1 MIHPIR
7 VYCPNLVN
15 RPERRRHIESEF
27 NDKPEFALSIIPA
40 IEDNENGANGL
51 YQTFINIMNKE
62 IQEPSENGF
71 FIFAEDDHKFM
82 PSYSFEYLLHSIAVA
97 DELEAY
103 LLVGGPTF
111 FHIPIQCTPDLFWVK
126 GFNGTQF
133 TVVFHRIFKLYQAII
148 NNERRIL
155 DVSLSEICDKTFVMY
170 PPVSY
175 QKDFGYS
182 DATPNLYDSKG
193 EYMNRLS
200 LNATHRLSV
209 LNQLRKH
216 LK

>member
-1 MIHPIR
+1 MT
-7 VYCPNLVN
+7 N

-27 NDKPEFALSIIPA
+27 KDKPEFALSIIPA
-40 IEDNENGANGL
+40 IEDIENGANGL

-71 FIFAEDDHKFM
+71 FIFAEDDHEFM

-97 DELEAY
+97 DELGAY

-126 GFNGTQF
+126 VFNGTQF
-133 TVVFHRIFKLYQAII
+133 TVMFHRIFKLYQAII

-155 DVSLSEICDKTFVMY
+155 DVSLSEICDKIFVMY

-193 EYMNRLS
+193 EYLKRLS

-209 LNQLRKH
+209 LNQLRIH